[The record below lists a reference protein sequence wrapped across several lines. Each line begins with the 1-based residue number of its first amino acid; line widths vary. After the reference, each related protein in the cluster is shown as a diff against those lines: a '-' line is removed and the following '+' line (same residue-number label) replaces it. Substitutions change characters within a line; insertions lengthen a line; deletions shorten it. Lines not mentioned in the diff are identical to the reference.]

1 MADYYDSL
9 TAAKESVEA
18 DLSARKEELAK
29 LEEDLSDQK
38 INPYGITN
46 IDFSKRLELVE
57 DITKMEGVVMGLQLA
72 QDTFVANAGQT
83 NTVDG

>member
-9 TAAKESVEA
+9 AAAKETVQA
-18 DLSARKEELAK
+18 DLDTRKEELAK

-57 DITKMEGVVMGLQLA
+57 DITKMEGVIMGLTLA
-72 QDTFVANAGQT
+72 QDTFVEANKT
-83 NTVDG
+83 DTVSG

>member
-1 MADYYDSL
+1 MSNFFDMLA
-9 TAAKESVEA
+9 AAKTNVENELETKRA
-18 DLSARKEELAK
+18 ELAQ

-46 IDFSKRLELVE
+46 IDFSKRLEMVE

-72 QDTFVANAGQT
+72 QDTFVEHGMAEAE
-83 NTVDG
+83 

>member
-1 MADYYDSL
+1 MTNFYDML
-9 TAAKESVEA
+9 AAAKTNVETE
-18 DLSARKEELAK
+18 LTERKAELAQ

-72 QDTFVANAGQT
+72 QDTFVEHGTAEAE
-83 NTVDG
+83 

>member
-1 MADYYDSL
+1 MLA
-9 TAAKESVEA
+9 AAKTNVENELETKRA
-18 DLSARKEELAK
+18 ELAQ

-46 IDFSKRLELVE
+46 IDFSKRLEMVE

-72 QDTFVANAGQT
+72 QDTFVEHGMAEAE
-83 NTVDG
+83 

>member
-1 MADYYDSL
+1 MTNFYDML
-9 TAAKESVEA
+9 AAAKTNVET
-18 DLSARKEELAK
+18 ELAERK
-29 LEEDLSDQK
+29 AELAQLEEDLSDQK

-72 QDTFVANAGQT
+72 QDTFVEHGMAEAE
-83 NTVDG
+83 

>member
-1 MADYYDSL
+1 MTNFYDML
-9 TAAKESVEA
+9 AAAKTNVESELETKKA
-18 DLSARKEELAK
+18 ELAQ

-46 IDFSKRLELVE
+46 IDFSKRLEMVE

-72 QDTFVANAGQT
+72 QDTFVEHG
-83 NTVDG
+83 TVEAE